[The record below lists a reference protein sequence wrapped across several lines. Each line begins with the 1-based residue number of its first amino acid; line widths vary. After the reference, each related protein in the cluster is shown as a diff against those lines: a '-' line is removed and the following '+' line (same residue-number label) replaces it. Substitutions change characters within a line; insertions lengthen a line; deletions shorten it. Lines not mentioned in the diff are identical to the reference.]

1 MIAWVR
7 KMLFDETAFVR
18 LIRAAI
24 MILGAAVQTGQIT
37 TLPPVVGAV
46 LMGAAVFI
54 GAGEKNPA

>member
-1 MIAWVR
+1 MIAWVK

-24 MILGAAVQTGQIT
+24 MILGGAVQSGQIT
-37 TLPPVVGAV
+37 QIHPIIGAC

-54 GAGEKNPA
+54 GAGEKNPG